1 MMKAFFARITAFFL
15 AILAFFGISPKT
27 PAPEVTIGNDGYAI
41 IEHGVQFALDA
52 NATTGFSW
60 AQKTEGDSVVL
71 EKEFYTS
78 PKTEEHGVAM
88 AGQGG
93 TQYYNYR
100 AVKSGTTT
108 ITFTYQRP
116 WETEPPAKTYVAV
129 VVVANDLSVTVKS
142 FTAQ

>member
-1 MMKAFFARITAFFL
+1 M
-15 AILAFFGISPKT
+15 
-27 PAPEVTIGNDGYAI
+27 
-41 IEHGVQFALDA
+41 QFSFDA

-60 AQKTEGDSVVL
+60 AQKTDGSSVVL

-93 TQYYNYR
+93 TQYYDYR
-100 AVKSGTTT
+100 AVKPGTTT
-108 ITFTYQRP
+108 ITFTYQRA
-116 WETEPPAKTYVAV
+116 WENKTPEKTYVAV
-129 VVVANDLSVTVKS
+129 VVVADDLSVTVKS

>member
-1 MMKAFFARITAFFL
+1 MKAIFSRITAFFL
-15 AILAFFGISPKT
+15 AILAFFGLSPKQ
-27 PAPEVTIGNDGYAI
+27 AKPEVTIGNDGYAI
-41 IEHGVQFALDA
+41 IERGVQFSFDA

-60 AQKTEGDSVVL
+60 EQKADGSSVVL

-78 PKTEEHGVAM
+78 PKAEEHGVAL

-100 AVKSGTTT
+100 AVKPGTTT

-116 WETEPPAKTYVAV
+116 WETNPPAKTYVAV
-129 VVVANDLSVTVKS
+129 VVVANDLSVTVQS
-142 FTAQ
+142 FDLK

>member
-1 MMKAFFARITAFFL
+1 MKAIFSRITAFFL
-15 AILAFFGISPKT
+15 AILAFFGLSPKQ
-27 PAPEVTIGNDGYAI
+27 AKPEVTIGNEGYAI
-41 IEHGVQFALDA
+41 VEHGVQFSFAA

-60 AQKTEGDSVVL
+60 EQKTDGSSVVL
-71 EKEFYTS
+71 EKEFYMS

-93 TQYYNYR
+93 TQYYDYR
-100 AVKSGTTT
+100 AVKPGTTT

-116 WETEPPAKTYVAV
+116 WETEPPVKTYVAV
-129 VVVANDLSVTVKS
+129 VVVADDLSVTVKS